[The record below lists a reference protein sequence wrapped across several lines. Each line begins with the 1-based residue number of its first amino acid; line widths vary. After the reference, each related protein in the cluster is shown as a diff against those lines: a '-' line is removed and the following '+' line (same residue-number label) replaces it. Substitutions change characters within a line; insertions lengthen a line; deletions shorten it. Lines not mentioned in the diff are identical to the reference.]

1 MLRLQGTIKAVKVTV
16 SQNGMSRE
24 VTFKIGGDSVLDD
37 LQEIMRS
44 KQTLNISLETQQLE
58 IGVTK

>member
-1 MLRLQGTIKAVKVTV
+1 MLKMQGTIKAVKVTV
-16 SQNGMSRE
+16 GTNGMSRE

-44 KQTLNISLETQQLE
+44 KATLDISLEKQQLE
-58 IGVTK
+58 IGITR